1 MTASMAMTN
10 LLFNSKP
17 VETMKANKFIIAA
30 LAIAAA
36 ASCQEDGLTGSDF
49 TRETESATIISGA
62 ETKTSLNGKEIHW
75 TSDDKIAV
83 FDNTNYKNRFGI
95 TDCEGSYATFS
106 GEVTTGTTQIYAV
119 YPYELAVSASGSNLV
134 VNIPTDQTSKAGSF
148 AEEHNISVAKGVKT
162 PGYEAIGDVTFQ
174 NVCALLKF
182 TIPSYISDAHTVT
195 LSSNSVIAG
204 SMSVDC
210 SGDSPACTISS
221 EGSKSISMTGEYPAG
236 STFIFVLAPG
246 TLDGFTVNVQTGMT
260 SWSIS
265 RTTQVALEAGKYK
278 NLGTLELE
286 QVSASASAS
295 HTKSG
300 NTLTGTNVT
309 VNLNLPASTKQYIT
323 ALNLE
328 VKNEAG
334 TVVRS
339 VSKTS
344 AAATETIGANAN
356 WPYLPQGKYTVSG
369 TYTLSGNTTKEI
381 AAIEFTSP
389 APTFTVTSGAYTSY
403 TKYQNEGATAAN
415 NCAADMIYAITTASV
430 SIADAILNN
439 SNYSNI
445 KGGYTY
451 TLDGAATTSTEV
463 SGQSW
468 GAHTVIARYQFDN
481 VTKEG
486 SSDCHITGLPY
497 RRPSMIESEWS
508 FASWNCEFNNGVI
521 QLGGVKGSGEASA
534 NSTMTF
540 HVPANIN
547 VKLNTNATVRAYKF
561 GIIWCNTDFTV
572 SINGTEIIKQN
583 SNKEADGKNY
593 NLSGTS
599 TFTPTGSSIKLNS
612 SYKEAGPWSK
622 IHSMEILYN

>member
-1 MTASMAMTN
+1 
-10 LLFNSKP
+10 
-17 VETMKANKFIIAA
+17 MKANKFFLAA
-30 LAIAAA
+30 LAIAAT
-36 ASCQEDGLTGSDF
+36 ASCQKDGLTGSEF

-62 ETKTSLNGKEIHW
+62 DTKTSLNGKEIHW

-83 FDNTNYKNRFGI
+83 FDNTNYKNSFNI

-148 AEEHNISVAKGVKT
+148 AEEHNISVAKGEKT

-204 SMSVDC
+204 NMSVDC

-221 EGSKSISMTGEYPAG
+221 EGSKSISMTGDYPAG

-246 TLDGFTVNVQTGMT
+246 NLDGFTVNVQTGMT
-260 SWSIS
+260 NWSIS

-286 QVSASASAS
+286 QVSSASASAS
-295 HTKSG
+295 HTYSG

-309 VNLNLPASTKQYIT
+309 VNLNLPESTKQYIT

-328 VKNEAG
+328 VKNAAG

-339 VSKTS
+339 VSKTA
-344 AAATETIGANAN
+344 AAATETIGANAD

-381 AAIEFTSP
+381 AAISFTSP
-389 APTFTVTSGAYTSY
+389 APTFEVTSGAYSSY
-403 TKYQNEGATAAN
+403 TKYKNEGANAAN
-415 NCAADMIYAITTASV
+415 ECAADKIYAITTASV

-439 SNYSNI
+439 GNYSTI

-468 GAHTVIARYQFDN
+468 GPHTVIASYQFDN
-481 VTKEG
+481 VTEEG

-497 RRPSMIESEWS
+497 SFTFYKSSTSAVDNAGWKRNGDTGFTSDLLWLSENVAGNTYGWVASPSVN
-508 FASWNCEFNNGVI
+508 APA
-521 QLGGVKGSGEASA
+521 GGLNA
-534 NSTMTF
+534 NITLVTKFYSISSKTMTF
-540 HVPANIN
+540 YVGLTTSQTTTASAT
-547 VKLNTNATVRAYKF
+547 VSGTSKSSLNTSSTSDLRTF
-561 GIIWCNTDFTV
+561 STDMSFPQGTRYV
-572 SINGTEIIKQN
+572 SINHNNTKGTA
-583 SNKEADGKNY
+583 SHFY
-593 NLSGTS
+593 LY
-599 TFTPTGSSIKLNS
+599 
-612 SYKEAGPWSK
+612 SYSC
-622 IHSMEILYN
+622 LYK

>member
-30 LAIAAA
+30 LAIAAT
-36 ASCQEDGLTGSDF
+36 ASCQKDGLTGSEF

-62 ETKTSLNGKEIHW
+62 DTKTSLNGKEIHW
-75 TSDDKIAV
+75 TSDDEIAV
-83 FDNTNYKNRFGI
+83 FDNTNYKNEFNI
-95 TDCEGSYATFS
+95 TECEGSYAKFS
-106 GEVTTGTTQIYAV
+106 GKVTTGTTQIYAV

-162 PGYEAIGDVTFQ
+162 PGHEAIGDVTFQ

-221 EGSKSISMTGEYPAG
+221 EGSKSISMTGDYPAG

-246 TLDGFTVNVQTGMT
+246 TLDGFTVNVQTGMAN
-260 SWSIS
+260 WSIS
-265 RTTQVALEAGKYK
+265 RTIQVALEAGKYK

-286 QVSASASAS
+286 QVSASASAA
-295 HTKSG
+295 HTYSG

-323 ALNLE
+323 ALNLV

-339 VSKTS
+339 VSKGS
-344 AAATETIGANAN
+344 AAATETLGADANN
-356 WPYLPQGKYTVSG
+356 WPYLPQGRYTVSG
-369 TYTLSGNTTKEI
+369 TYTLSGNTTKDI
-381 AAIEFTSP
+381 AKISFTSP
-389 APTFTVTSGAYTSY
+389 APTFTVTSGAYSSY
-403 TKYQNEGATAAN
+403 TKYKNEGATAAN
-415 NCAADMIYAITTASV
+415 NCAADKIYAITSASV

-439 SNYSNI
+439 SNYSSI

-451 TLDGAATTSTEV
+451 KLDGAATTSAEV

-468 GAHTVIARYQFDN
+468 GAHTVTASYKFDN
-481 VTKEG
+481 VTIEG
-486 SSDCHITGLPY
+486 SSVCHITGLPY
-497 RRPSMIESEWS
+497 TAAP
-508 FASWNCEFNNGVI
+508 
-521 QLGGVKGSGEASA
+521 
-534 NSTMTF
+534 
-540 HVPANIN
+540 P
-547 VKLNTNATVRAYKF
+547 
-561 GIIWCNTDFTV
+561 
-572 SINGTEIIKQN
+572 
-583 SNKEADGKNY
+583 KN
-593 NLSGTS
+593 
-599 TFTPTGSSIKLNS
+599 
-612 SYKEAGPWSK
+612 
-622 IHSMEILYN
+622 

>member
-1 MTASMAMTN
+1 MTASMAMTL

-17 VETMKANKFIIAA
+17 VETMKANKFFLAA
-30 LAIAAA
+30 LAIAAT
-36 ASCQEDGLTGSDF
+36 ASCQEDGLTGSEF

-62 ETKTSLNGKEIHW
+62 DTKTSLNGKEIHW

-83 FDNTNYKNRFGI
+83 FDNTNYKNKFNI

-204 SMSVDC
+204 NMSVDC

-221 EGSKSISMTGEYPAG
+221 EGSKSISMTGEYLAG

-246 TLDGFTVNVQTGMT
+246 TLDGFTVNVQTGMAN
-260 SWSIS
+260 WSIS

-286 QVSASASAS
+286 QVSSASASAS
-295 HTKSG
+295 HTYSG

-328 VKNEAG
+328 VKNAAG

-339 VSKTS
+339 VSKTA

-381 AAIEFTSP
+381 AAISFTSP
-389 APTFTVTSGAYTSY
+389 APTFTVTSGAYSSY
-403 TKYQNEGATAAN
+403 TKYINKDVTAAN
-415 NCAADMIYAITTASV
+415 NCTADKIYAITTASV

-439 SNYSNI
+439 SNYSSI

-468 GAHTVIARYQFDN
+468 GPHTVIASYQFDN

-497 RRPSMIESEWS
+497 RATPPTSSNWS
-508 FASWNCEFNNGVI
+508 SSGSVKFRSGDVRFGNGGGEGSITMNLSVPGNVNISVSAKIDAYGAPVNTTTYVEAGGSRILSCKSNSSAFNYKTVTVEDTVNGT
-521 QLGGVKGSGEASA
+521 LTTS
-534 NSTMTF
+534 NSTIKAGTTYGLGTTQG
-540 HVPANIN
+540 NLYYLN
-547 VKLNTNATVRAYKF
+547 V
-561 GIIWCNTDFTV
+561 
-572 SINGTEIIKQN
+572 
-583 SNKEADGKNY
+583 
-593 NLSGTS
+593 
-599 TFTPTGSSIKLNS
+599 
-612 SYKEAGPWSK
+612 
-622 IHSMEILYN
+622 LYR

>member
-17 VETMKANKFIIAA
+17 VETMKANKFFLAA
-30 LAIAAA
+30 LAIAAT
-36 ASCQEDGLTGSDF
+36 ASCQEDGLTGSEF

-62 ETKTSLNGKEIHW
+62 DTKTSLNGKEIHW
-75 TSDDKIAV
+75 TSDDEIAV
-83 FDNTNYKNRFGI
+83 FDNTNYKNRFDI
-95 TDCEGSYATFS
+95 TDCKGSYATFS

-286 QVSASASAS
+286 PVSASASAS
-295 HTKSG
+295 HTYSG

-328 VKNEAG
+328 VKNAAG

-339 VSKTS
+339 VSKTA
-344 AAATETIGANAN
+344 AAATETIGANEN

-381 AAIEFTSP
+381 AEISFTSP
-389 APTFTVTSGAYTSY
+389 APTFTVTSGAYSSY
-403 TKYQNEGATAAN
+403 TKYKNEGATAAN
-415 NCAADMIYAITTASV
+415 NCAADKIYAITTASV

-468 GAHTVIARYQFDN
+468 GPHTVIASYQFDN
-481 VTKEG
+481 VTNEG

-497 RRPSMIESEWS
+497 SINFTQTSAGWSLYDKCTQSSEGLQ
-508 FASWNCEFNNGVI
+508 FDPIA
-521 QLGGVKGSGEASA
+521 
-534 NSTMTF
+534 T
-540 HVPANIN
+540 PYANISFN
-547 VKLNTNATVRAYKF
+547 MPEDINVCLYLYAGVKLNATSTVSRAALNVKIGSTSKEVLKAESVFLGNKTTTTSSETKVDGTLKSSDSQVELKTNALVSGMWVRVPGLRIVYR
-561 GIIWCNTDFTV
+561 
-572 SINGTEIIKQN
+572 
-583 SNKEADGKNY
+583 
-593 NLSGTS
+593 
-599 TFTPTGSSIKLNS
+599 
-612 SYKEAGPWSK
+612 
-622 IHSMEILYN
+622 

>member
-30 LAIAAA
+30 LAIAAT
-36 ASCQEDGLTGSDF
+36 ASCQEDGLTGSEF

-62 ETKTSLNGKEIHW
+62 DTKTSLNGKEIHW
-75 TSDDKIAV
+75 TSDDEIAV
-83 FDNTNYKNRFGI
+83 FDNTNYKNRFDI

-221 EGSKSISMTGEYPAG
+221 EGSKSISMTGDYPAG

-246 TLDGFTVNVQTGMT
+246 TLDGFTVNVQTGMA

-295 HTKSG
+295 HTYSG

-328 VKNEAG
+328 VKNAAG

-381 AAIEFTSP
+381 AAISFTSP
-389 APTFTVTSGAYTSY
+389 VPTFTVTSGAYSSY
-403 TKYQNEGATAAN
+403 TKYKNESATAAN
-415 NCAADMIYAITTASV
+415 NCAADKIYAITTASV

-468 GAHTVIARYQFDN
+468 GAHTVTASYKFDN
-481 VTKEG
+481 VTNEG

-497 RRPSMIESEWS
+497 RATPPTSSNWS
-508 FASWNCEFNNGVI
+508 SSGSVDFR
-521 QLGGVKGSGEASA
+521 SGEVRFGNGGGEGSITMNLSVPGNVNISVSA
-534 NSTMTF
+534 KIDAYGAPINTTTYVEAGGSRILSCKSNSSAFNYKTVTVEDTVNGTLTTSNSTIKAGTTYGLGTTQG
-540 HVPANIN
+540 NLYYLN
-547 VKLNTNATVRAYKF
+547 V
-561 GIIWCNTDFTV
+561 
-572 SINGTEIIKQN
+572 
-583 SNKEADGKNY
+583 
-593 NLSGTS
+593 
-599 TFTPTGSSIKLNS
+599 
-612 SYKEAGPWSK
+612 
-622 IHSMEILYN
+622 LYR

>member
-17 VETMKANKFIIAA
+17 VETMKANKFFLAA
-30 LAIAAA
+30 LAIAAT
-36 ASCQEDGLTGSDF
+36 ASCQEDGLTGSEF

-62 ETKTSLNGKEIHW
+62 DTKTSLNGKEIHW
-75 TSDDKIAV
+75 TSDDEIAV
-83 FDNTNYKNRFGI
+83 FDNTNYKNRFDI

-148 AEEHNISVAKGVKT
+148 AEEHNISVAKGEKT

-286 QVSASASAS
+286 PVSASASAS
-295 HTKSG
+295 HTYSG

-328 VKNEAG
+328 VKNAAG

-339 VSKTS
+339 VSKTA

-381 AAIEFTSP
+381 AAISFTSP
-389 APTFTVTSGAYTSY
+389 APTFTVTSGAYSSY
-403 TKYQNEGATAAN
+403 TKYKNEGATAAN
-415 NCAADMIYAITTASV
+415 NCAADKIYAITTASV

-468 GAHTVIARYQFDN
+468 GAHTVTASYKFDN
-481 VTKEG
+481 VTNEG

-497 RRPSMIESEWS
+497 RATPPTSSNWS
-508 FASWNCEFNNGVI
+508 SSGSVDFR
-521 QLGGVKGSGEASA
+521 SGEVRFGNGGGEGSITMNLSVPGNVNISVSA
-534 NSTMTF
+534 KIDAYGAPINTTTYVEAGGSRILSCKSNSSAFNYKTVTVEDTVNGTLTTSNSTIKAGTTYGLGTTQG
-540 HVPANIN
+540 NLYYLN
-547 VKLNTNATVRAYKF
+547 V
-561 GIIWCNTDFTV
+561 
-572 SINGTEIIKQN
+572 
-583 SNKEADGKNY
+583 
-593 NLSGTS
+593 
-599 TFTPTGSSIKLNS
+599 
-612 SYKEAGPWSK
+612 
-622 IHSMEILYN
+622 LYR